1 MTDSPRGI
9 EDPEVAEYLDRRGE
23 WCVLTTLDADGYP
36 HSVALGYY
44 RIGGAV
50 HVGTPAGT
58 RKVRNAEAN
67 PRASL
72 LVAGSKASGDWSGVL
87 LQGDLEIVRDE
98 AERLAIEREGRRQR
112 GVPEAELP
120 STPREGE
127 VILRLRP
134 ARTITW
140 RY

>member
-1 MTDSPRGI
+1 MTDSPNI
-9 EDPEVAEYLDRRGE
+9 EDPEIAEYLDRRSE
-23 WCVLTTLDADGYP
+23 WAVFTTVDAAGYP

-44 RIGGAV
+44 RIGGV
-50 HVGTPAGT
+50 VYVGTPANT

-72 LVAGSKASGDWSGVL
+72 MVAGSKASGDWSGVL
-87 LQGDLEIVRDE
+87 LQGDIEIVRDA

-112 GVPEAELP
+112 GVPEDELP
-120 STPREGE
+120 DAPREGE

-134 ARTITW
+134 QRMITW

>member
-1 MTDSPRGI
+1 MTDSPSI
-9 EDPEVAEYLDRRGE
+9 EDPEIAEYLDRRSE
-23 WCVLTTLDADGYP
+23 WAVLTTVDADGYP

-44 RIGGAV
+44 RIGDV
-50 HVGTPAGT
+50 VYVGTPANT

-72 LVAGSKASGDWSGVL
+72 MVAGSKASGDWSGVL
-87 LQGDLEIVRDE
+87 LQGDLEIVRDYD
-98 AERLAIEREGRRQR
+98 ERLAIEREGRRQR
-112 GVPEAELP
+112 GVPEDELP
-120 STPREGE
+120 DAPREGE

-134 ARTITW
+134 ERMITW